1 MSSRQTSTSTATND
15 LELCTIRSNS
25 SHDHLFPRFYR
36 REGAAAAA
44 AATATVPTHI
54 KPADRVVV
62 YAPMAEQKK
71 LGYFS
76 TACLIISKVIGTGVF
91 AKPSVVLENSGGKAV
106 SLGLWFVC
114 GLMSLAGFVLR
125 GFFVVGVLI
134 MEKVDNLCGAGNCA
148 AVFGW

>member
-15 LELCTIRSNS
+15 LELCTVRSDG
-25 SHDHLFPRFYR
+25 SHENLVPAFPGFYR
-36 REGAAAAA
+36 REAATTA
-44 AATATVPTHI
+44 AATTPI

-114 GLMSLAGFVLR
+114 GLMSLAGLVPPLPR
-125 GFFVVGVLI
+125 MFVVGVLMI
-134 MEKVDNLCGAGNCA
+134 RKVDNLCRAGYCA
-148 AVFGW
+148 AVFGR